1 MAAHTKA
8 VCREDN
14 GVAAHYPLGRLVKV
28 AGVGEVVDF
37 SALGADDADIRV
49 GVVLVSGVAYGKPF
63 SVRRPGVVHVASG
76 GVVLAAVGNLACL
89 AAFDVKYH
97 QAATAFNVGQ
107 FLAVGRV
114 LRIATVYAVVLEQ
127 GFLFNQRGVCQVRL
141 ILAHYGGGI
150 DVPVAV
156 ALRSIGDGSVVR
168 SKGGGNF

>member
-8 VCREDN
+8 VSGEDN
-14 GVAAHYPLGRLVKV
+14 GIAAHYPLGRLVKV

-76 GVVLAAVGNLACL
+76 RIMLGSIGDLAHFTR
-89 AAFDVKYH
+89 FDIEHH
-97 QAATAFNVGQ
+97 QSATAFHKCQ

-141 ILAHYGGGI
+141 VLAHYGGGI